1 MLPVAWDL
9 SVELPPASDAEL
21 LIDVMDVKFHCAFGH
36 PKLTCNSFVSQAAAE
51 KLHHLLFPLA

>member
-9 SVELPPASDAEL
+9 KVELPSASDAEL
-21 LIDVMDVKFHCAFGH
+21 LIDVMDVKFHRAFGH

-51 KLHHLLFPLA
+51 KLHHLLFTLT